1 MYDMSHHFTQQA
13 NKRGDQ
19 MNQRKE
25 KQTSLVHDYHA
36 VVYEELKD
44 LAMQALMLLESLIG
58 GSLGR

>member
-1 MYDMSHHFTQQA
+1 MS
-13 NKRGDQ
+13 
-19 MNQRKE
+19 QRKE

-36 VVYEELKD
+36 VVYEKLKD